1 MVYACYVRP
10 PGRFEAGPSTLVV
23 TRLCTTCGGWW
34 SRWTR
39 FVLYGLSSGRLSL
52 QSEPELQHFFVTT
65 PRVDYY
71 YRITSGGRGERNG
84 VRFLK
89 LGFVLAAAPLLPSVW
104 ISFCFCFSVAAL
116 YGRIFRLPLPPLL
129 GTGRGWWAG
138 VGPHMLVWTC
148 GAVLYGLGRDPY
160 RLFFHVRFSVPRGRA
175 TDRRMGMDMAEGP
188 GWVSTLAHGHVWL
201 DTTHSV
207 AFWYHRPL
215 LSASLPSLALLM
227 WARVS
232 SERRVVGSASEANPL
247 LGATPTY
254 HFRVPRVKR
263 PLRGGPRRFP
273 RSCGLWQG
281 DERLGLVC
289 SQVRVR
295 GRTWWAPR
303 RSGRPWGEV
312 FSLVS

>member
-1 MVYACYVRP
+1 
-10 PGRFEAGPSTLVV
+10 
-23 TRLCTTCGGWW
+23 
-34 SRWTR
+34 
-39 FVLYGLSSGRLSL
+39 
-52 QSEPELQHFFVTT
+52 
-65 PRVDYY
+65 
-71 YRITSGGRGERNG
+71 
-84 VRFLK
+84 
-89 LGFVLAAAPLLPSVW
+89 
-104 ISFCFCFSVAAL
+104 
-116 YGRIFRLPLPPLL
+116 
-129 GTGRGWWAG
+129 
-138 VGPHMLVWTC
+138 MLVWTC

-201 DTTHSV
+201 YTTHSV

-215 LSASLPSLALLM
+215 LSARLPSLALLM

-254 HFRVPRVKR
+254 HFRVLRVKR